1 MGTGRHLYREAALA
15 GQRHQIADRTVEF
28 AGVEQATQ
36 MRLKAGLG
44 AGESTLGPRSGK
56 TVYDQ
61 ICSNCHQLH
70 ESTNAPALAEI
81 YSLYHDNPA
90 GIVAWAKSPG
100 KKRAQKRAQY
110 TAMPSMG
117 HLDPE
122 ELNEVA
128 EFMLQ
133 AAKQPAAPAQK
144 AGSGRM

>member
-81 YSLYHDNPA
+81 
-90 GIVAWAKSPG
+90 
-100 KKRAQKRAQY
+100 
-110 TAMPSMG
+110 
-117 HLDPE
+117 
-122 ELNEVA
+122 
-128 EFMLQ
+128 
-133 AAKQPAAPAQK
+133 
-144 AGSGRM
+144 